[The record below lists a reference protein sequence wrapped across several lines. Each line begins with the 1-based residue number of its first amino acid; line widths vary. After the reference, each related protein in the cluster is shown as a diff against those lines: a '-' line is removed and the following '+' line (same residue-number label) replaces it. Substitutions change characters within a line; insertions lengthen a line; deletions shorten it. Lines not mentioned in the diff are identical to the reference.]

1 MKLTVEDLADKVTA
15 WCKEHQVVPAN
26 GQVASDTQ
34 VRTLRYYRTMGLLDA
49 PVDGSYGERHYLQ
62 ACAVRVLQ
70 AEGLPLSRIQSLLF
84 GRSDEELR
92 GIQASTTTGQ
102 LPELPPA
109 AAQVGVRPESWQTW
123 PITGELMLVSRRVG
137 LQLSTAQLEAIRA
150 ILQQPL
156 DPGV

>member
-1 MKLTVEDLADKVTA
+1 MKLTVDDLADKVTA
-15 WCKEHQVVPAN
+15 WCKEHRVVPAN

-49 PVDGSYGERHYLQ
+49 PVEGSYGERHYLQ

-84 GRSDEELR
+84 GRGDEELR
-92 GIQASTTTGQ
+92 GIQSSVSTGQ

-109 AAQVGVRPESWQTW
+109 APQMGLRPESWQTW
-123 PITGELMLVSRRVG
+123 PITAELMLVSRRAG
-137 LQLSTAQLEAIRA
+137 LQLSAAQLDAIRS
-150 ILQQPL
+150 ILQQPSE
-156 DPGV
+156 PGA